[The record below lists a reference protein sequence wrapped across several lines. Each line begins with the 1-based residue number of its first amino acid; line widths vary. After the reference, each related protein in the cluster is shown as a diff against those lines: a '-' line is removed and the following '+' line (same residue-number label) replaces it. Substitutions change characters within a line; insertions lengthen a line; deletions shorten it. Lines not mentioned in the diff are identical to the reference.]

1 MCPVSCF
8 TTVTAC
14 SGREK
19 KSTDAV
25 TGEKDG
31 SAHSD

>member
-8 TTVTAC
+8 TTITAF

-19 KSTDAV
+19 KSTVVV

-31 SAHSD
+31 RARSD

>member
-14 SGREK
+14 SGRKK
-19 KSTDAV
+19 KSTGVV
-25 TGEKDG
+25 TGGKDG
-31 SAHSD
+31 RARSD

>member
-14 SGREK
+14 SGRKK
-19 KSTDAV
+19 KSTVVV

-31 SAHSD
+31 RAPTD

>member
-1 MCPVSCF
+1 MCSFGCF

-19 KSTDAV
+19 KSTCIV
-25 TGEKDG
+25 TGGKDG
-31 SAHSD
+31 RARSD

>member
-19 KSTDAV
+19 KSTVVV

-31 SAHSD
+31 RARSE